1 MHFAEVELRRAF
13 DEDEFFPVFQP
24 IVELRTGQL
33 IGFEALARWK
43 HDRLGLVPPDEF
55 IPIVEKAGFIDRLT
69 QTVLEKAFASTA
81 LVESSLT
88 LSVNIS
94 PLQLLALPV
103 STLIAGV
110 AHRGGFALDRL
121 TIEITESALV
131 DDLER
136 AKSVAD
142 ELKALH
148 CRLALDDFGTGY
160 SSLKHLHAL
169 PFDELKVDRGFVSS
183 TTQKRES
190 RKIVAAVVGLGQSL
204 GLVTVA
210 EGVETQEQADML
222 VRMGCEL
229 GQGWLYGKPVPASEL
244 ARLIAPESW
253 NLQIPSPALV
263 DEGAIMNLEAPPAQR
278 MAQLQAIYDGA
289 PVGLCFLD
297 RNLRYVSLNRRLAQ
311 LNGVPI
317 ASHVGRTVAEVIP
330 LLFPKV
336 EPFIRRALQGESI
349 TGIEMRKPPQDG
361 DHGQT
366 VMLSYQPAFDEAGEV
381 IGVSVAI
388 MDVSGTRRT
397 EEALRESEN
406 HYRHLILLNPHVPW
420 VLDADGK
427 VTDGSPRWEDFTGQP
442 IEEAL
447 GDGWL
452 KMLHPDDVEPTLE
465 AIRRTLA
472 SGDLIDIEYRVC
484 RPGNEWRWMRSRG
497 APRFSETGEIIGV
510 YGLVEEVHHQKEV
523 SEALDACQAELR
535 GAINACPV
543 GIVLADAHDCT
554 IFMMNPTAMDYLG
567 SSVFVGQKLKEYTR
581 IGITDTEGRVLQPP
595 EYAMY
600 RSLMHGETVEDMQ
613 ILYRRSD
620 GVELRLS
627 ISSRPINADDG
638 NLVGCVLILRDLG
651 TANQGT

>member
-43 HDRLGLVPPDEF
+43 HERLGLVPPDEF

-69 QTVLEKAFASTA
+69 QTILEKAFASTA

-110 AHRGGFALDRL
+110 AHQGGFALDRL

-222 VRMGCEL
+222 LRMGCEL

-244 ARLIAPESW
+244 ARLISPENGSEYSVTESLSKDGREAAVFAFLHSSQMGYPFPRVYLRGLDPKT
-253 NLQIPSPALV
+253 NYRVTAIAGVLAKDSP
-263 DEGAIMNLEAPPAQR
+263 
-278 MAQLQAIYDGA
+278 
-289 PVGLCFLD
+289 
-297 RNLRYVSLNRRLAQ
+297 
-311 LNGVPI
+311 
-317 ASHVGRTVAEVIP
+317 TVAS
-330 LLFPKV
+330 
-336 EPFIRRALQGESI
+336 GSYW
-349 TGIEMRKPPQDG
+349 MS
-361 DHGQT
+361 HG
-366 VMLSYQPAFDEAGEV
+366 V
-381 IGVSVAI
+381 
-388 MDVSGTRRT
+388 DV
-397 EEALRESEN
+397 
-406 HYRHLILLNPHVPW
+406 
-420 VLDADGK
+420 D
-427 VTDGSPRWEDFTGQP
+427 
-442 IEEAL
+442 
-447 GDGWL
+447 
-452 KMLHPDDVEPTLE
+452 
-465 AIRRTLA
+465 
-472 SGDLIDIEYRVC
+472 
-484 RPGNEWRWMRSRG
+484 
-497 APRFSETGEIIGV
+497 
-510 YGLVEEVHHQKEV
+510 
-523 SEALDACQAELR
+523 LR
-535 GAINACPV
+535 GDFQAAAFQFDI
-543 GIVLADAHDCT
+543 DT
-554 IFMMNPTAMDYLG
+554 NPG
-567 SSVFVGQKLKEYTR
+567 
-581 IGITDTEGRVLQPP
+581 
-595 EYAMY
+595 
-600 RSLMHGETVEDMQ
+600 H
-613 ILYRRSD
+613 
-620 GVELRLS
+620 
-627 ISSRPINADDG
+627 
-638 NLVGCVLILRDLG
+638 
-651 TANQGT
+651 